1 MWLIASPHMAVAADN
16 AETMRYCASV
26 TDISGHAIAGA
37 LVQAYQY
44 PTQGRGVDPE
54 LVTNVTSGVD
64 GKFEVT
70 LRPYSPL
77 VVIKPGLA
85 PAWRDPSPN
94 ATNSPAMVL
103 SPPTTLAGVVVD
115 ETEKPLSGAEV
126 FVCVAHMGDK
136 QDYRTFLHRNLA
148 RQLFSSHT
156 DASGRFRIENFPA
169 DSTAELDVRAPG
181 KVLPPR
187 RAQYGPESLF
197 WRSGQQDIRLVV
209 EPVADIEGKVETD
222 TGESVTN
229 AWVELR
235 SLARTLAVP

>member
-1 MWLIASPHMAVAADN
+1 MRIHCPLTPLSILPIPACAIWLIASPHVAVAADN

-54 LVTNVTSGVD
+54 LVTNATSGVD

-103 SPPTTLAGVVVD
+103 SPPTT
-115 ETEKPLSGAEV
+115 
-126 FVCVAHMGDK
+126 
-136 QDYRTFLHRNLA
+136 
-148 RQLFSSHT
+148 
-156 DASGRFRIENFPA
+156 
-169 DSTAELDVRAPG
+169 
-181 KVLPPR
+181 
-187 RAQYGPESLF
+187 SLF

-209 EPVADIEGKVETD
+209 EPLANIEGKVETESLPWLILVNSQGRVATEGFSLED
-222 TGESVTN
+222 LPRQIASLGE
-229 AWVELR
+229 
-235 SLARTLAVP
+235 